1 MALTQAK
8 SSNIQDDAI
17 TIAKLAVTDGT
28 AGQVL
33 VTDGNGN
40 LSFANASGGGGGGS
54 SDWAS
59 ITNKPTTIAGFG
71 ITDAFDGA
79 YGSLTGTPTLFSG
92 SFNDLTQK
100 PTTVAGYGITD
111 ALSSTSTT
119 TDISEGT
126 NLYYTDARA
135 DARAT
140 LRITAADIGN
150 LNNVDET
157 GVANGKILKYN
168 STNSAWEVADDNT
181 AELVDDTSPQ
191 LGGDLDLNAK
201 NIVGNGNIDIN
212 GHFHGINI
220 ELETIEPSIT
230 LKRLNNANVPSIK
243 WLGQAGAEGAN
254 IKFEGTNGNANQL
267 IFETFDSTTLAERFR
282 VTYDGVSV
290 TGKLL
295 LPDGSV
301 SANYAGFGA
310 DDDLKIFHNGG
321 HSIVRETGTGNL
333 YLQSD
338 NNVILGSDSNTETY
352 VKGIYN
358 GAVELYHDNIKR
370 LETTADGVDVTGNIN
385 INVGTDQNL
394 KVDSNNSQVILSA
407 DNDAGNANVNLN
419 YWASSHKF
427 YGDQGA
433 TQQLATFND
442 QIIIPTSATDP
453 TTNLASG
460 GIYFNSTGN
469 ALRFYNGTSWGD
481 VSVDLSPFGSLLTTA
496 MPHSGIN
503 VTEAGIRTE
512 TASFTGATDNGPN
525 NLGAG
530 FGWHDGHEGAPNDW
544 PAYIAVYIGNQ
555 YPGGKAVNKL
565 RFCIHGNSFGNYEL
579 QGSND
584 ANTSGTFY
592 NTGNWTSI
600 PFQPTG
606 SYYSN
611 QNGGGGGSG
620 ISESSVITFL
630 YNNNTPYTHYRIWF
644 KDNSTNGNSGSLGGW
659 ACYGWEM
666 SRV

>member
-8 SSNIQDDAI
+8 SSNIQDDAV

-40 LSFANASGGGGGGS
+40 LSFANASGGGGGS

-100 PTTVAGYGITD
+100 PTTVSGYGITD

-126 NLYYTDARA
+126 NLYYTDQRA
-135 DARAT
+135 DIRAT

-157 GVANGKILKYN
+157 GVSHGKILKYN
-168 STNSAWEVADDNT
+168 NANSAWEVADDNT

-191 LGGDLDLNAK
+191 LGGDLDLFAK

-212 GHFHGINI
+212 GHFHGTNI
-220 ELETIEPSIT
+220 ELETIEPT
-230 LKRLNNANVPSIK
+230 LQFKRLNNANVPSIK
-243 WLGQAGAEGAN
+243 WLGQAGVEGAN
-254 IKFEGTNGNANQL
+254 IKFDGTSGTTNTL
-267 IFETFDSTTLAERFR
+267 VFETYDNTTLAERFR
-282 VTYDGVSV
+282 VAYDGVNV
-290 TGKLL
+290 
-295 LPDGSV
+295 
-301 SANYAGFGA
+301 
-310 DDDLKIFHNGG
+310 
-321 HSIVRETGTGNL
+321 TGNL
-333 YLQSD
+333 DVSGTTDLDLINITRGAGNQMIIENAFASGIQIRGNWLRFQKPGTQTDMIVAKPD
-338 NNVILGSDSNTETY
+338 NEVSLF
-352 VKGIYN
+352 YN
-358 GAVELYHDNIKR
+358 GTKTF
-370 LETTADGVDVTGNIN
+370 ETTADGVGVTGNID

-481 VSVDLSPFGSLLTTA
+481 VSIDLSPFGSLLTA
-496 MPHSGIN
+496 SMPHSGIN
-503 VTEAGIRTE
+503 VSEAGIRAE

-525 NLGAG
+525 NTGAG
-530 FGWHDGHEGAPNDW
+530 FGWHDGHEGSPNDW

-565 RFCIHGNSFGNYEL
+565 RFCIHGNSFGNFEL

-600 PFQPTG
+600 SFEPTG

-644 KDNSTNGNSGSLGGW
+644 KDNSTNGNSGSLNGW

-666 SRV
+666 SRI

>member
-8 SSNIQDDAI
+8 SSNIQDDAV

-40 LSFANASGGGGGGS
+40 LSFSTVSGGGGGS

-92 SFNDLTQK
+92 SFNDLTQT

-119 TDISEGT
+119 TDIPEGT
-126 NLYYTDARA
+126 NLYYTDQRA
-135 DARAT
+135 DIRAT
-140 LRITAADIGN
+140 LRINAADIGN

-157 GVANGKILKYN
+157 GVSHGKILKYN
-168 STNSAWEVADDNT
+168 NANSAWEVADDNT

-191 LGGDLDLNAK
+191 LGGDLDLFAK

-212 GHFHGINI
+212 GHFHGTNI

-254 IKFEGTNGNANQL
+254 IKFDGTSGNANQL
-267 IFETFDSTTLAERFR
+267 IFETYDNTSLAERFR
-282 VTYDGVSV
+282 VTYDGVNV
-290 TGKLL
+290 TGAL
-295 LPDGSV
+295 DV
-301 SANYAGFGA
+301 SG
-310 DDDLKIFHNGG
+310 
-321 HSIVRETGTGNL
+321 
-333 YLQSD
+333 QSD
-338 NNVILGSDSNTETY
+338 LDLIRISRGVSNQMIIENVYSSGIQIRGNWLRFQNSAGSDDMIIAKPGNEVELY
-352 VKGIYN
+352 YN
-358 GAVELYHDNIKR
+358 GAKKF
-370 LETTADGVDVTGNIN
+370 ETTADGVDVIGNID

-481 VSVDLSPFGSLLTTA
+481 VSVDLSPFGSLLTSS

-503 VTEAGIRTE
+503 VSEAGIRTE

-644 KDNSTNGNSGSLGGW
+644 KDNSTNGGSGSLGGW

-666 SRV
+666 SRI